1 MRLGRTGLVRL
12 TPLCVCAMVMAAE
25 AHAEP
30 GPSAAEKNSP
40 GLPSGNSDAFRD
52 RMLDWTA
59 PEAQVSRTREVL
71 HDMPGGRLF
80 ISSPFG
86 WRSDPIK
93 GIQRRHAGIDLP
105 GPAMTSVHAT
115 GAGIVR
121 IAGRAGGYG
130 NLVEIEHPGGLRTRY
145 GHLARVL
152 VSPGESVG
160 QGEAIG
166 RMGSTGRSTGT
177 HLHYEVR
184 MNGVAVNPLDYIGQT
199 VPSYQT
205 AWAPETPVSAR
216 WAGWTDT
223 SAGDSL
229 PGAKIR

>member
-1 MRLGRTGLVRL
+1 M
-12 TPLCVCAMVMAAE
+12 AMTAQ

-30 GPSAAEKNSP
+30 GISAGEKNSSS
-40 GLPSGNSDAFRD
+40 LPSGNSDAFRD

-59 PEAQVSRTREVL
+59 PQAQVSLTREVL
-71 HDMPGGRLF
+71 RDAPGGRLF

-105 GPAMTSVHAT
+105 GPAMTLVHAT

-121 IAGRAGGYG
+121 IAGRMGGYG
-130 NLVEIEHPGGLRTRY
+130 NLVEIEHPGGVRTRY

-152 VSPGESVG
+152 VSTGESVG

-199 VPSYQT
+199 VPSYPT
-205 AWAPETPVSAR
+205 GWAPETPVSAR
-216 WAGWTDT
+216 WAGWSDT
-223 SAGDSL
+223 SAGHSL